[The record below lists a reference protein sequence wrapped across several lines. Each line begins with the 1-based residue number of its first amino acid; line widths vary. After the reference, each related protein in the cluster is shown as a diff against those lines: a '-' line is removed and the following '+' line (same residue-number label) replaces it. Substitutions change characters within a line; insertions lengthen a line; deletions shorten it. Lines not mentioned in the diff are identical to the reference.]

1 MSGSRGK
8 VFPGDQLLVSL
19 VQFISSISYYFNLLD
34 FISSALVSFRGSLL
48 LCNHCDRSFS
58 SWLTTGSI
66 VPSFLAGNRRL
77 ISSAKWWI
85 IDFKKAPTVHKE

>member
-34 FISSALVSFRGSLL
+34 FISSALVHLEVAYYFV
-48 LCNHCDRSFS
+48 
-58 SWLTTGSI
+58 TTVI
-66 VPSFLAGNRRL
+66 EVL
-77 ISSAKWWI
+77 
-85 IDFKKAPTVHKE
+85 VHD